1 MSEITVFFEFEE
13 NKDEWIVFAEKFE
26 KWLNEKGVKSNS
38 LEHLIK
44 KFGSLKNWVDFCFNN
59 SDADFWVAVYA
70 IYLTTRSRKTLSKLN
85 EWIKENHYESKYYLR
100 NKNGNR
106 MGMDLD
112 ELFEWYDERKKR
124 NRV

>member
-1 MSEITVFFEFEE
+1 MIEITVFFEFEE

-38 LEHLIK
+38 LERLIE

-70 IYLTTRSRKTLSKLN
+70 ICLTTRSRKTLSKLN

-100 NKNGNR
+100 NKNGSR

-112 ELFEWYDERKKR
+112 ELFEWSDERKKR
-124 NRV
+124 NQI